1 MDQDGPS
8 DLSLK
13 GDSIHDSESNRYK
26 FKSNIQKRFSQQDPS
41 IGGSGN
47 NNGDWLSSSRD
58 GSSAKQ
64 SHGSSAGNSRGGI
77 EQSPDLEIGGGGG
90 SDRVRIASDGS
101 AYGGSNS
108 GAGVGERYPNLSLDC
123 DMKSRMVEGID
134 SGECEHTRQKQSP
147 ENIAPLSSQQSPSV
161 PIFALNSRGSYYV
174 PMTVGLSVISPF
186 MSLYKEESC
195 PILHPVTISV
205 NFQVKYFFSH
215 RIYLFM
221 LLKT

>member
-13 GDSIHDSESNRYK
+13 GDNIHDSESNRYK

-64 SHGSSAGNSRGGI
+64 SHNSSAGNSRGGI
-77 EQSPDLEIGGGGG
+77 EQSPDLEIGGG

-108 GAGVGERYPNLSLDC
+108 GAGGVGERYPNLSLDC
-123 DMKSRMVEGID
+123 DIKSRMVEGLD
-134 SGECEHTRQKQSP
+134 NECEHTRQKQSP
-147 ENIAPLSSQQSPSV
+147 ENIAPLTSQQAYSCFIQ
-161 PIFALNSRGSYYV
+161 IFL
-174 PMTVGLSVISPF
+174 LISKNN
-186 MSLYKEESC
+186 L
-195 PILHPVTISV
+195 
-205 NFQVKYFFSH
+205 
-215 RIYLFM
+215 
-221 LLKT
+221 